1 MRSFTARAWVR
12 ASIVYSCVA
21 VSGCAA
27 TNDAEPIAGSGAGGA
42 AGMAGIGGAGGSGGD
57 SGLCVANQT
66 RPCTCVDGMQGR
78 SVCSSAAIWSLC
90 DCGVGGSGAF
100 DPGLNPPGNGRAD
113 LMWDWEETVT
123 GNCEPGRYEG
133 TFTCTY
139 VPMGGDPSMGTIVTG
154 PIVMTLT
161 KSTSGEFLEITD
173 GTLEGATALIIGFR
187 SQLSGR
193 LNCATKE
200 FGARAE
206 MGLWGIGL
214 ALTNP
219 FDGVLDATYD
229 DVTSTLSGNWA
240 LNEMLTMGICTGPW
254 NARRVGP

>member
-1 MRSFTARAWVR
+1 MLYGTVARASLARV
-12 ASIVYSCVA
+12 ALCVC
-21 VSGCAA
+21 VVTIGCAA
-27 TNDAEPIAGSGAGGA
+27 DAAEPIAGSGGGGA
-42 AGMAGIGGAGGSGGD
+42 AGMAGSGGGSGSD
-57 SGLCVANQT
+57 ACLTNQT
-66 RPCTCVDGMQGR
+66 QPCTCVSGMSGR

-90 DCGVGGSGAF
+90 DCGEGGSGAF
-100 DPGLNPPGNGRAD
+100 DPGLNPPGNSRAD
-113 LMWDWEETVT
+113 LMWQWEETVT

-161 KSTSGEFLEITD
+161 KSASGEFLEITD

-187 SQLSGR
+187 SKLSGR

-219 FDGVLDATYD
+219 FDGVLTAQYD
-229 DVTSTLSGNWA
+229 DVTSTLTGDWA

-254 NARRVGP
+254 NAHRVGP